1 MKTQTIVILVIT
13 LAILFTVFTSKP
25 RMTEKDINKIV
36 SDAEKLQHVETEDL
50 VEDRGVV
57 NKDVIDF
64 PYPNTTSESYEL
76 SANSFNNISNVTEKG
91 TTEYSEKT
99 DKSVKGLVNKDSIPL
114 IEPA

>member
-64 PYPNTTSESYEL
+64 PYPNTTSES
-76 SANSFNNISNVTEKG
+76 
-91 TTEYSEKT
+91 
-99 DKSVKGLVNKDSIPL
+99 
-114 IEPA
+114 